1 MFILDKMFYF
11 LHKILPMR
19 VSKKLVL
26 FCQVW
31 LTKCSKKKK
40 VDLYRRKNDWLVK
53 KGDAESISL
62 NGYVLIIPV
71 VFSSI
76 CGQASGT

>member
-19 VSKKLVL
+19 VYKKLVL

-31 LTKCSKKKK
+31 LTKCRKKKK
-40 VDLYRRKNDWLVK
+40 VDLYRRKNGGLVK
-53 KGDAESISL
+53 KGDAEGISL

-76 CGQASGT
+76 FGRESGT